1 MNLQLHLLYRIAMVA
16 LLCLLVI
23 ASYALYQSHR
33 QAEQTTKQMADGLGK
48 QLESQLMLIE
58 AGIGQINPF
67 PDFELWKQTGSQPG
81 VCVAYAATD
90 SAMSHSVCTGAKP
103 IEADWPAGFETVYRR
118 IFNPGWQAVR
128 SIVSRG
134 RIYGSLTVTPSA
146 ELEIAEAWNKTRS
159 LMALSTVTVLAV
171 CLLVYLS
178 ISRALRPAQTIVA
191 GLEDM
196 EAGHLAYRLPSF
208 ELNEWQRIA
217 AAVNQLA
224 ASQQQLLEERQKL
237 VVKLINLQEEER
249 RYLARELHDEFGQC
263 LAAINAVAAAIKQ
276 TAAQQCPDLIDEA
289 DHISRITAHMLDGV
303 RDLLGRLRPAEFD
316 ELGLTA
322 SLNSLVAGWNSRGG
336 GKTRY
341 RLSINGDCAALRE
354 AQAVTLFRIAQEC
367 LTNIAKHAVAS
378 SVSICL
384 AISPEAA
391 ILIVEDDGIAT
402 ELPFA
407 DAAGI
412 GLLGIRERVA
422 ALHGQLS
429 LAIAEPHGLIVE
441 VRLPM
446 TAIIEAST

>member
-33 QAEQTTKQMADGLGK
+33 QAEQTTKQIADGLGK

-58 AGIGQINPF
+58 AGIGHTNPF
-67 PDFELWKQTGSQPG
+67 PDFELWKQTGNQPG
-81 VCVAYAATD
+81 ICVAYAAAD
-90 SAMSHSVCTGAKP
+90 KARSHSVCTGAKP
-103 IEADWPAGFETVYRR
+103 IEADWPTGFETVYRR
-118 IFNPGWQAVR
+118 IFNPGWQAAR

-134 RIYGSLTVTPSA
+134 RVYGSLTVTPSA
-146 ELEIAEAWNKTRS
+146 ELEIAEAWNKIRS
-159 LMALSTVTVLAV
+159 LMALSTVTVSAV

-178 ISRALRPAQTIVA
+178 ISRALQPAQTIVA

-196 EAGHLAYRLPSF
+196 ETGRLAYRLPPF

-217 AAVNQLA
+217 AAINQLA
-224 ASQQQLLEERQKL
+224 TSQQQLLEERQKL

-263 LAAINAVAAAIKQ
+263 LAAINAVAASIKQ
-276 TAAQQCPDLIDEA
+276 TAAQQCPGLIDEA

-316 ELGLTA
+316 ELGLAA
-322 SLNSLVAGWNSRGG
+322 SLNSLVAGWNGRG

-341 RLSINGDCAALRE
+341 RLTINGDCAPLRE

-367 LTNIAKHAVAS
+367 LTNIAKHAAAS
-378 SVSICL
+378 SVSISL
-384 AISPEAA
+384 TISPEAA
-391 ILIVEDDGIAT
+391 ILTVKDDGVAT
-402 ELPFA
+402 QLPFA

-422 ALHGQLS
+422 ALHGQLG

-446 TAIIEAST
+446 TAVTEANA